1 MIGWGAYFLAFLV
14 FFLTHSIPVRPAVK
28 SRLVSLLGARGFT
41 FAYSLLSIAVLALV
55 IVAAGR
61 APFVGLW
68 DWEPWQN
75 HVTLTVMFLVCV
87 IAALALGRPNPL
99 SFGGSNNDRFDPD
112 NPGLIGWMRHPLLV
126 ALFLWAF
133 GHMVPNGNLAHV
145 ILFVVFAG
153 FALLGMWIIDR
164 RKKRILGAD
173 EWSRLADTRREI
185 TITQSGLIRVGIAV
199 ALYALLLWL
208 HGPVIGVEPLL

>member
-1 MIGWGAYFLAFLV
+1 MNGWVAYFLAFLV
-14 FFLTHSIPVRPAVK
+14 FFLTHSIPVRPAMK
-28 SRLVSLLGARGFT
+28 SRIVSALGPRGFT
-41 FAYSLLSIAVLALV
+41 LAYSALSIAVLALV
-55 IVAAGR
+55 IMAAGR

-68 DWEPWQN
+68 DWAPWQN

-112 NPGLIGWMRHPLLV
+112 HPGLIGWMRHPLLV

-133 GHMVPNGNLAHV
+133 GHMIPNGNLAHV
-145 ILFVVFAG
+145 ILFAVFAG
-153 FALLGMWIIDR
+153 FALLGMRIIDR
-164 RKKRILGAD
+164 RKKRIMGNAN
-173 EWSRLADTRREI
+173 WARLADTKRDI
-185 TITQSGLIRVGIAV
+185 TVTKGGLIRIAV
-199 ALYALLLWL
+199 AVVVYALLLSL

>member
-1 MIGWGAYFLAFLV
+1 MTGWGAYFLAFLV

-28 SRLVSLLGARGFT
+28 SQLVGVLGPRGFT
-41 FAYSLLSIAVLALV
+41 LAYSALSIAVLALV

-61 APFVGLW
+61 APDVTLW
-68 DWEPWQN
+68 HWEPWQN

-99 SFGGSNNDRFDPD
+99 SFGGAQNDRFDPD
-112 NPGLIGWMRHPLLV
+112 HPGLIGWMRHPLLV

-164 RKKRILGAD
+164 RKKRILGPD

-185 TITQSGLIRVGIAV
+185 AVTPNGLIRVGIAV
-199 ALYALLLWL
+199 AFYALLLWL